1 MARYE
6 PDSAGFTKLATSRR
20 VSRHMTNVVGQ
31 YWADE
36 LRALAPTL
44 FERNTGEYIRSI
56 TVEATVVEINGL
68 PRAAVIIAANT
79 PYATVLETGSPDI
92 LVPPRPL
99 TKLLDR
105 IEDADTGQA
114 RKHRG

>member
-6 PDSAGFTKLATSRR
+6 PDSAGFTRLATSRR
-20 VSRHMTNVVGQ
+20 VSRHMTGVVGR

-44 FERNTGEYIRSI
+44 FHRNTGEYIDSI
-56 TVEATVVEINGL
+56 TVEPTVVEINGL

-79 PYATVLETGSPDI
+79 RYAAILEIGSKDI
-92 LVPPRPL
+92 DVPPRPL

-105 IEDADTGQA
+105 IEDADPGQA

>member
-6 PDSAGFTKLATSRR
+6 PSYTGFSKLATSRR
-20 VSRHMTNVVGQ
+20 VSTHMTHVVGR
-31 YWADE
+31 YWAEE

-44 FERNTGEYIRSI
+44 FKENTGDYGRSV
-56 TVEATVVEINGL
+56 TVEAIDLVIAGL
-68 PRAAVIIAANT
+68 PRAAARIAVNVS
-79 PYATVLETGSPDI
+79 YATVLETGSKDI

-99 TKLLDR
+99 TKILDR
-105 IEDADTGQA
+105 IEDADPGQA

>member
-1 MARYE
+1 MGVYQ
-6 PDSAGFTKLATSRR
+6 PDAAGFTRLATSRR
-20 VSRHMTNVVGQ
+20 VSQHMTQVVGR

-44 FERNTGEYIRSI
+44 FKRNTGEYVDSI
-56 TVEATVVEINGL
+56 TVSAITVTINGL
-68 PRAAVIIAANT
+68 PRAAVEIAANT
-79 PYATVLETGSPDI
+79 PYAAILEIGSADI

-105 IEDADTGQA
+105 IEDADPGQA